1 MTGIGTGGGSPLI
14 LKFGGSLV
22 EQLGAQLYPSVTATV
37 AELISNAWDAEAKH
51 VWIRL
56 PFTTWSEDDI
66 IEVIDDGLGMTR
78 DQAQAT
84 YLVVGRRRRV
94 EFGEYS
100 ENRKRLVHGRK
111 GIGKLAAFG
120 TAGVLDLTTVR
131 NGVRTDFRLD
141 YDNIRKLD
149 PSSDYEVEP
158 ISEPQPFLDREGKPV
173 QHGTR
178 IILRRLKLKRR
189 IPKDLFIRSMSRRFA
204 LDSAQMKIFINDTDE
219 LRRFDIPT
227 EFRFPQDSIPP
238 GRIVVTSDGWAKEL
252 VTDLEGNEREVQWWI
267 GFTEKPLEEDVQQ
280 GISVL
285 ANGKMAQRPF
295 KFERAQG
302 TEGQLGQEYLVGEVR
317 ADWIDEGQDVE
328 GDLIQSN
335 RDQLQLEDQRLEFFI
350 NWGRRRLN
358 WALRERN
365 RLRREKR
372 QAKTKVSKRIQDM
385 IEPFTKTE
393 QSRLLNVAHQVSKIP
408 EITEEDI
415 EATIETVVNAQSD
428 KAVRELIESIELQDD
443 AFQDGMWQLVYEF
456 GLIDARRVLSLVE
469 ARLATIRKLK
479 DAIHQGEREVPGIH
493 KIIAE
498 DPWLLDPR
506 WNIVADE
513 MDISVLGVDYEPE
526 IGEQG
531 LRLDFLFALVPHAPA
546 PLDEVIVVEIKRG
559 TNADGSARKATDV
572 EVQKFHTYV
581 LQVRDHYAKNT
592 APPSV
597 RGLFIAQDY
606 TTRAN
611 TVRRSLESM
620 TDVRL
625 TFRTWDMA
633 IEDTE
638 RMHLAWLELSKMR
651 AARDD

>member
-1 MTGIGTGGGSPLI
+1 MTVIAEGGDKPLI
-14 LKFGGSLV
+14 LRFGGSLV

-51 VWIRL
+51 VWITL
-56 PFTTWSEDDI
+56 PFTTWSEGDVI
-66 IEVIDDGLGMTR
+66 TVIDDGLGMTT

-84 YLVVGRRRRV
+84 YLVVGRKRRV
-94 EFGEYS
+94 EMGEYS

-120 TAGVLDLTTVR
+120 TAGVLDLTTIR

-158 ISEPQPFLDREGKPV
+158 IPEPQPFVGADGRPV
-173 QHGTR
+173 EHGTR
-178 IILRRLKLKRR
+178 IILSQLKLKRR
-189 IPKDLFIRSMSRRFA
+189 ISKDQFIRSMSRRFA
-204 LDSAQMKIFINDTDE
+204 LDSAQMKVVVNDTDE
-219 LRRFDIPT
+219 LRRFDIAT
-227 EFRFPQDSIPP
+227 EFRFPPDAMPP
-238 GRIVVTSDGWAKEL
+238 GPIVVTPDGWAKEM
-252 VTDLEGNEREVQWWI
+252 VADPEGRQREVQWWI
-267 GFTEKPLEEDVQQ
+267 GFTEKPLDEDVQQ
-280 GISVL
+280 GISIL

-317 ADWIDEGQDVE
+317 ADWIDEGRDIE

-358 WALRERN
+358 WALKERN
-365 RLRREKR
+365 RLRRER
-372 QAKTKVSKRIQDM
+372 NQAKFQASQRIKDL
-385 IEPFTKTE
+385 IKPFTKTE
-393 QSRLLNVAHQVSKIP
+393 QQRLINVAQQVSKIP

-415 EATIETVVNAQSD
+415 ENTIETVVNAQSD
-428 KAVRELIESIELQDD
+428 RAVRELIESIELQDD
-443 AFQDGMWQLVYEF
+443 AFQDEMWRLVYEF
-456 GLIDARRVLSLVE
+456 GLIDARRVLSVVE

-513 MDISVLGVDYEPE
+513 MDISSFGVDYEPE
-526 IGEQG
+526 LGEQG

-559 TNADGSARKATDV
+559 TNADGTVRKATDA

-581 LQVRDHYAKNT
+581 LQVRDHYASNT
-592 APPSV
+592 VRPSV

-606 TTRAN
+606 TARAN
-611 TVRRSLESM
+611 TVRRSLEST

-625 TFRTWDMA
+625 AFRTWDMA
-633 IEDTE
+633 IDDTE
-638 RMHLAWLELSKMR
+638 RMHLAWLDLSKMR
-651 AARDD
+651 AERE